1 MNPTIPLR
9 PFLFRAVY
17 DWALEN
23 GLTPHIVVD
32 ATQPD
37 VQVPASFV
45 RDGRITLNIHPAA
58 VATFH
63 FDHDGVSF
71 SARFNAAAFNVS
83 VPMRAVTAVFAKE
96 NGRGMFFPD
105 EPVEAPTPPEPP
117 RAAKPTAAK
126 GRTMPALRRVK

>member
-1 MNPTIPLR
+1 MSPTIPLR

-23 GLTPHIVVD
+23 GFTPHIVVD

-45 RDGRITLNIHPAA
+45 RDGRITLNIHPQA
-58 VATFH
+58 VAAFR
-63 FDHDGVSF
+63 FDHDSVSF

-105 EPVEAPTPPEPP
+105 EPIHTPTPPAPTP
-117 RAAKPTAAK
+117 AAKPAAAK
-126 GRTMPALRRVK
+126 GRTMPTLRRIK